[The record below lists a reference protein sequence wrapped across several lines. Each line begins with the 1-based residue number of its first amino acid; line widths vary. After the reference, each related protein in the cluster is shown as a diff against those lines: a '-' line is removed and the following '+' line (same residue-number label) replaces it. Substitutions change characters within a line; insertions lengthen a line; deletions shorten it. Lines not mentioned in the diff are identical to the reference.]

1 MESKIQLIGFFAVS
15 LQSCCSVEKIGVGAS
30 SDTVF
35 IARHHYDSV
44 LIDRHT
50 VVETFGDTL
59 IIDRTKTERH
69 YSIHTD
75 TLWLSHADTVVLPV
89 IKEPPNAL
97 PTRVDVS
104 LCAAL
109 LIGVVVGLWLLTM
122 KKKG

>member
-1 MESKIQLIGFFAVS
+1 M
-15 LQSCCSVEKIGVGAS
+15 
-30 SDTVF
+30 
-35 IARHHYDSV
+35 

-50 VVETFGDTL
+50 LVETFGDTVV
-59 IIDRTKTERH
+59 IDRTKTECR
-69 YSIHTD
+69 YRFRTD

-109 LIGVVVGLWLLTM
+109 LFGVVVGLWLLTM